1 MSNTTATR
9 GRRPM
14 GLIQRL
20 DALRNR
26 YAKAQSYHQ
35 ASEHIALE
43 MQRLVTKQLRKEIR
57 QDRKEKSHERK

>member
-26 YAKAQSYHQ
+26 YAKAQSYHR

-57 QDRKEKSHERK
+57 QDRKGSKS